1 MTRTVQTCLLF
12 LLLVLAGP
20 TPGFA
25 QADNTG
31 TNPVNFTYDA
41 RFYTEMAS
49 LDGGGSL
56 LTNTFELRWPL
67 GRNVANVRGDQAGSF
82 FQDMGQFASLRFQG
96 RHAGLSV
103 PTPGIG
109 PFGTSEVSGI
119 GDFDVRL
126 LTLAYTSP
134 NLIIAAGVEAF
145 FDTATHDALGSGK
158 TSLGPQAFAIFP
170 GVLGGNSLFAPG
182 YQYVFDVAGDDDR
195 SDIRRSQIDL
205 YFVWLLAGGRNW
217 LIVDPQIILDHES
230 GKELANIETELG
242 FMIAPSAG
250 ASTYVRPGWG
260 VTEEKLYAWN
270 LEVGLKFVW
279 R

>member
-1 MTRTVQTCLLF
+1 M
-12 LLLVLAGP
+12 
-20 TPGFA
+20 
-25 QADNTG
+25 
-31 TNPVNFTYDA
+31 
-41 RFYTEMAS
+41 
-49 LDGGGSL
+49 
-56 LTNTFELRWPL
+56 
-67 GRNVANVRGDQAGSF
+67 
-82 FQDMGQFASLRFQG
+82 
-96 RHAGLSV
+96 
-103 PTPGIG
+103 
-109 PFGTSEVSGI
+109 
-119 GDFDVRL
+119 
-126 LTLAYTSP
+126 
-134 NLIIAAGVEAF
+134 
-145 FDTATHDALGSGK
+145 
-158 TSLGPQAFAIFP
+158 
-170 GVLGGNSLFAPG
+170 LGGHSLFAPG

-230 GKELANIETELG
+230 GKELANIEVELG